1 MKGRESVA
9 FFFADRVKLTENFY
23 VNANVE
29 GYNGNGNQ

>member
-1 MKGRESVA
+1 MKEMEKRS